1 MFEAPVALAWNRRKN
16 GQKAAVEIVGD
27 IHEYTKLYG
36 PKEPVDVPYLNARQL
51 FDFNEHFIE
60 WGSPMR
66 DRAMAVMLSMLVAAL
81 ATLPALGLVAIVS
94 LGARTGSVGF
104 FAYSAMAVGVAFA
117 WFAVG
122 VYWYNYLRATVLT
135 ALCARYRFNRTTRK
149 VYVLRPRKFGGNVM
163 LDWDQVKAHPYWR
176 APGALKLEPGFQHD
190 PQLREARANASG
202 GFMMTRGLLLYWPP
216 FDEDDPKRKG
226 EELLWV
232 GQWQSG
238 ISDWEYI
245 RRFMEEGMDAVPK
258 PKASHYRRK
267 GRSSMMQHYWEDEMD
282 PEIRQAELM
291 GEPDPRRAKLSLIGR
306 LLPLPFLFLDRL
318 GQWLCYWPTFPKEWN
333 SDCGRTRR
341 ESGIGPE
348 EPLRW
353 TPEKCNANKTQI
365 SF

>member
-16 GQKAAVEIVGD
+16 ERKAAVEIVGD

-36 PKEPVDVPYLNARQL
+36 PKESVDVPYLNARQL

-60 WGSPMR
+60 WGSPTR
-66 DRAMAVMLSMLVAAL
+66 DRAMAVMLSISAAFLVLIPVL
-81 ATLPALGLVAIVS
+81 AIFFTGES
-94 LGARTGSVGF
+94 RSGFTTGSVF
-104 FAYSAMAVGVAFA
+104 FCIGLLAFG
-117 WFAVG
+117 WFAAG
-122 VYWYNYLRATVLT
+122 VYWYNYLRATELT

-149 VYVLRPRKFGGNVM
+149 VYVLRPRQFGGNVV
-163 LDWDQVKAHPYWR
+163 LDWDRVQAHPYWR
-176 APGALKLEPGFQHD
+176 APGGLKLEPGFQHD

-216 FDEDDPKRKG
+216 LDADDPKRKG

-245 RRFMEEGMDAVPK
+245 RRFMEEGMNAVPK
-258 PKASHYRRK
+258 PEASHYRRK
-267 GRSSMMQHYWEDEMD
+267 GRSSLMQHYWEDEMD
-282 PEIRQAELM
+282 PEIRQAELL
-291 GEPDPRRAKLSLIGR
+291 GEPDPRRAKISLVGR
-306 LLPLPFLFLDRL
+306 LLPLPFLFLNSL
-318 GQWLCYWPTFPKEWN
+318 GQWLCYWPTFPREWG
-333 SDCGRTRR
+333 SDCGKKRR

-353 TPEKCNANKTQI
+353 KA
-365 SF
+365 SV